1 MGLSEIMG
9 IITIIMLVALI
20 PEKFFKKEYSRIED
34 KINQVKAEDSTIE
47 ENLYYIRLEIG
58 KIRKIF
64 YIFLLTIVIPLVIRV
79 VLLAIALGELNQI
92 IDKLKIAI

>member
-1 MGLSEIMG
+1 
-9 IITIIMLVALI
+9 
-20 PEKFFKKEYSRIED
+20 
-34 KINQVKAEDSTIE
+34 VKAEDSTIE

-64 YIFLLTIVIPLVIRV
+64 YIFLLTIPLVIRV

>member
-1 MGLSEIMG
+1 M
-9 IITIIMLVALI
+9 
-20 PEKFFKKEYSRIED
+20 
-34 KINQVKAEDSTIE
+34 KAEDSTIE

-58 KIRKIF
+58 KITKIF

-79 VLLAIALGELNQI
+79 VLLAIALSELNQI

>member
-47 ENLYYIRLEIG
+47 ENLYYIRSKTS

-64 YIFLLTIVIPLVIRV
+64 YIFLLTIVIPLIIRV
-79 VLLAIALGELNQI
+79 VLLDIALGELNQI
-92 IDKLKIAI
+92 IDKLNLS

>member
-1 MGLSEIMG
+1 MELGEIIG
-9 IITIIMLVALI
+9 IISIIMLVALI
-20 PEKFFKKEYSRIED
+20 PGIFFKKEYSKIEG

-47 ENLYYIRLEIG
+47 ENLYYIRLEID

-64 YIFLLTIVIPLVIRV
+64 YIFLLTIVIPLIIRV
-79 VLLAIALGELNQI
+79 VLLAVALGKLNQI

>member
-9 IITIIMLVALI
+9 IISIIMLVALI
-20 PEKFFKKEYSRIED
+20 PEIFFKKEYSRIED

-64 YIFLLTIVIPLVIRV
+64 YIFLLTIVIPLIIRV

>member
-64 YIFLLTIVIPLVIRV
+64 YIFLLTIVIPLIIKF

-92 IDKLKIAI
+92 IGKLKIAV

>member
-64 YIFLLTIVIPLVIRV
+64 YIFLLTIIIPLIIRV
-79 VLLAIALGELNQI
+79 VLLAIALGELKQI
-92 IDKLKIAI
+92 IDKLKISI

>member
-20 PEKFFKKEYSRIED
+20 PEKFFKKKYSRIED

-47 ENLYYIRLEIG
+47 ENLYYIRLKTS

-64 YIFLLTIVIPLVIRV
+64 YIFLLTIVIPLIIRV
-79 VLLAIALGELNQI
+79 VLLDIALGELNQI
-92 IDKLKIAI
+92 IDKLNLS